1 MKNKFTGLTSALILT
16 LSMASSANA
25 ALIDRGNGM
34 VYDSDQNLTW
44 LQDANYAAT
53 SGYAAANA
61 IDNGASA
68 YDNIL
73 ANGRMGWDAATTWA
87 ANLNYGGYNDWR
99 LPTATDTN
107 LNNNGCDWS
116 NNGTDCGYNSSGSEL
131 AYMWR
136 DVLGNTPYYDTNSNP
151 QSGWG
156 FTSTSADGVEILN
169 LQSNLY
175 WSGTESPPLIS
186 EPTVYRPWFFSI
198 EFGFQAILAKDAEL
212 YVWAVRSGDVA
223 AVPGPG
229 TLLLLLAG
237 LAGIA
242 AAKRRR
248 C

>member
-44 LQDANYAAT
+44 LQDSNYAAT

-61 IDNGASA
+61 VDNGVFA

-73 ANGRMGWDAATTWA
+73 ADGSMGWDAATTWA
-87 ANLNYGGYNDWR
+87 ANLNYGGYDDWR
-99 LPTATDTN
+99 LPTVTDTD
-107 LNNNGCDWS
+107 LNDNGCDWS
-116 NNGTDCGYNSSGSEL
+116 YNGSDCGYNSSGSEL

-136 DVLGNTPYYDTNSNP
+136 DVLGNTPYYDTNANP

-156 FTSTSADGVEILN
+156 LTSTSADGVEILN
-169 LQSNLY
+169 IQPRLY
-175 WSGTESPPLIS
+175 WSGTEVSPTIDDAWFFGTNYGNQELIS
-186 EPTVYRPWFFSI
+186 KQA
-198 EFGFQAILAKDAEL
+198 EF

-223 AVPGPG
+223 AVPEPG
-229 TLLLLLAG
+229 VLLLLIAG
-237 LAGIA
+237 LLGIA
-242 AAKRRR
+242 GAKRRR